1 MIKPKFPIS
10 RMRRLRYTHLIRSL
24 VQETQLSINDLIYP
38 IFVKEGINEPE
49 PIAAMPGQFRLS
61 LDDLIKECEQVISLG
76 IPAIIL
82 FGIPLEKDS
91 NGSLVS
97 DPDGI
102 VQLAVKLIKQQFG
115 DQLLVI
121 TDLCLCQY
129 TDHGHC
135 GIIQDNQ
142 ILNDPT
148 LKRMQEI
155 AVSHANAG
163 TDMIAP
169 SSMIDGQVQALRKA
183 LDDNKFETVSIM
195 AYSAKFSSK
204 FYGPFRDAASSA
216 PSFGDRKGYQMDY
229 SNGNEAIREVFL
241 DINEGADIIMVK
253 PALAYLDLVW
263 RIKEKFGF
271 PTAVYNVSGEYS
283 MIKAAAEKGWI
294 DERGVVLES
303 LLSMKR
309 AGADIII
316 TYFAKE
322 VARWLKKK

>member
-91 NGSLVS
+91 NGSLAS

-169 SSMIDGQVQALRKA
+169 SSMMDGQVQALRKA
-183 LDDNKFETVSIM
+183 LDDNKFEIVSIM

-253 PALAYLDLVW
+253 PALAYLDLVYK
-263 RIKEKFGF
+263 IKKKFGF

-294 DERGVVLES
+294 DEKGVVLES

-309 AGADIII
+309 AGADMIL

-322 VARWLKKK
+322 VAGWLKEK

>member
-1 MIKPKFPIS
+1 MIKTKFPIS
-10 RMRRLRYTHLIRSL
+10 RMRRLRKTPLIRSL
-24 VQETQLSINDLIYP
+24 VKETQLSINDLIYP
-38 IFVKEGINEPE
+38 IFVKEGTNKPE
-49 PIAAMPGQFRLS
+49 PINAMPGQYRLS
-61 LDDLIKECEQVISLG
+61 LDDLIKECEQIISLG

-82 FGIPLEKDS
+82 FSIPLTKDS
-91 NGSLVS
+91 EGSSAS
-97 DPDGI
+97 DPNGI
-102 VQLAVKLIKQQFG
+102 VQLAVKLIKQKFG
-115 DQLLVI
+115 DKLLVI
-121 TDLCLCQY
+121 TDLCLCQF

-183 LDDNKFETVSIM
+183 LDDNRFENISIM
-195 AYSAKFSSK
+195 SYTAKFASN
-204 FYGPFRDAASSA
+204 FYGPFRDAAFSA
-216 PSFGDRKGYQMDY
+216 PSFGDRKSYQMDY
-229 SNGNEAIREVFL
+229 SNANEAIREVLL

-253 PALAYLDLVW
+253 PALAYLDLVY
-263 RIKEKFGF
+263 RIKKKFGF

-283 MIKAAAEKGWI
+283 MIKAAAEKDWI
-294 DERGVVLES
+294 NEKEIVLES

-309 AGADIII
+309 AGADMIL
-316 TYFAKE
+316 TYFAKD
-322 VARWLKKK
+322 VARWLKEK